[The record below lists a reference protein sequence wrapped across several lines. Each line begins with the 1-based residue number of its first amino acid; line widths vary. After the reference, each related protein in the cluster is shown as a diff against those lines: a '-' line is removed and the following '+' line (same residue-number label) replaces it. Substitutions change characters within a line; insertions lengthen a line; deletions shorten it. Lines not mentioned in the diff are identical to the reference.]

1 MMRSLAAYAVVCY
14 LLQVRDAFA
23 LVWWFC
29 TLRARTAWLL
39 WLVCLCVCVCTAC
52 RVCLPACLPACQSV
66 GRLQIKDRHNGNLLV
81 TGQGH
86 LVHID
91 FGFLLGISPGGNL
104 GFETAAFK
112 LTQVRSLVM
121 VVCFA

>member
-1 MMRSLAAYAVVCY
+1 MYSLLLFKCLVVC
-14 LLQVRDAFA
+14 
-23 LVWWFC
+23 
-29 TLRARTAWLL
+29 
-39 WLVCLCVCVCTAC
+39 
-52 RVCLPACLPACQSV
+52 P
-66 GRLQIKDRHNGNLLV
+66 QIKDRHNGNLLV

-112 LTQVRSLVM
+112 LTQVRQCCVPATRCLFIWMELTQRDTVAPLP
-121 VVCFA
+121 VVLQSSQLFCDSVARIVVSALAITYGLIGKRYCSSR